1 MPQPITSIRVATW
14 RRVSVVFVLVGQI
27 YWCCKSAF
35 TGLQLSWE
43 VQWEEVGGAVGGGG
57 RRSGRRWEV
66 QWEEVGGAVA

>member
-14 RRVSVVFVLVGQI
+14 RRVSVIFVLVGQI

-43 VQWEEVGGAVGGGG
+43 VQWEEVGGG
-57 RRSGRRWEV
+57 RRSSLRLALD
-66 QWEEVGGAVA
+66 VG